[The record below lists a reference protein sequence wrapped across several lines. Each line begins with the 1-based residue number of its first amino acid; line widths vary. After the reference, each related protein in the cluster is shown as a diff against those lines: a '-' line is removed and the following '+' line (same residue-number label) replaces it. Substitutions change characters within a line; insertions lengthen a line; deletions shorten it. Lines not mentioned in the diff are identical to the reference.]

1 MIFFHKSQDVRNINI
16 KLANQFYLK
25 FQIIRS
31 VSSVSACMTTT
42 ATCSSAFQ
50 IITEAEV
57 PRLVVLPVT
66 FTDDAD
72 CIALFQG
79 FRIKLIKTY
88 QYISLLDKLPIQLDE
103 AYLLSQRDGR
113 IQLAER
119 IFLQKIL
126 CQFLI
131 SCLMFPILLVAIVI
145 FLKCSHQ
152 NNTVG
157 ISIAEKTETPVGGF
171 YEIAETNDVTTILIG
186 IQNTVGSAESLQQSM
201 HSQVLIY
208 PERIETFCVKARQEH
223 SYHNE
228 QIYILVLGAQGKVLV
243 VVLEHF
249 STRIV

>member
-1 MIFFHKSQDVRNINI
+1 
-16 KLANQFYLK
+16 
-25 FQIIRS
+25 
-31 VSSVSACMTTT
+31 MTTT

-72 CIALFQG
+72 CITLFQG

-88 QYISLLDKLPIQLDE
+88 QYISLLDELPIQLNE

-119 IFLQKIL
+119 IFLQKFL
-126 CQFLI
+126 SQFLI
-131 SCLMFPILLVAIVI
+131 SCLMFPILFVAIVI
-145 FLKCSHQ
+145 FLKGSHQ
-152 NNTVG
+152 NNAVG
-157 ISIAEKTETPVGGF
+157 ISIAEKPEAPVGGF
-171 YEIAETNDVTTILIG
+171 YEIAETNDVATILIG

-201 HSQVLIY
+201 HSQILVH

-228 QIYILVLGAQGKVLV
+228 QINFLVLGAPGKILV
-243 VVLEHF
+243 VVLEQF